1 MPAPNRGEVWSVDL
15 NPTRGHEPA
24 GKRPALVVSTDPF
37 NHGPASLVV
46 VAPLTTREKGVP
58 LHVPVT
64 PPEGGLKQPSFI
76 KCEDVRSVSQER
88 LIHRWGRVA
97 PKTLAAVA
105 SRLRLLLEL

>member
-1 MPAPNRGEVWSVDL
+1 MPAPSRGEIWSVDL
-15 NPTRGHEPA
+15 NPTRGHEQA
-24 GKRPALVVSTDPF
+24 GKRPALIVSTDPF

-46 VAPLTTREKGVP
+46 VVPLTSQDKGLP
-58 LHVPVT
+58 LHVAVV

-76 KCEDVRSVSQER
+76 KCEDVRSISQER
-88 LIHRWGRVA
+88 LAHRWGKVS